1 MQVRPFLAVL
11 PLVLAAS
18 VSAEEVTFLS
28 AKIAETPGF
37 IGSAV
42 FGEDGSL
49 LYSVQNP
56 VANTQ
61 DVIYNGVNI
70 SADILGAD
78 RFALVAGV
86 YGGQPAWWGYGQ
98 LTGGDNKSRVFLYTT
113 DVSGIWVP
121 NLEWARAAAASP
133 AGIAWYCKK
142 AGGSNAPQDTY
153 KNDILLSGFL
163 GSTRNTVPT
172 DINDQGQVIW
182 HGFGSATGGNRDVYV
197 DSTNFTASILTGTRL
212 ATSVAINNRGT
223 VIWFGRGINTSGK
236 EHAFVN
242 ATDIS
247 APLVGAS
254 TVARSV
260 LLNENDQVAWIAYLT
275 NGEGISDVW
284 LDDRNVSAAILG
296 LDREA
301 WPIALNDSGDL
312 LWFGSGRNLDAV
324 QDIFVNNFNLSRSV
338 LGPNRPA
345 SSGVTMNNRGWVLW
359 QTPNAMQS
367 VDTTVSMPC
376 NRPVSGTVTLAQYL
390 GDPANVRLTFNVRE
404 AHQGWNMGAVTAYP
418 NSGGRFMVM
427 LPDGVFDVTV
437 SAPTFLRKLIA
448 GLDTSGAGVEGLQIS
463 LLGGDA
469 DGDND
474 VDFSDVAKVMYFFG
488 KQTSDLNGDGVMD
501 LHDLNLVL
509 TNLGLHGD

>member
-1 MQVRPFLAVL
+1 MQVRPIVALL
-11 PLVLAAS
+11 PLALAAT
-18 VSAEEVTFLS
+18 AAADEVTFLS

-56 VANTQ
+56 ITNTQ
-61 DVIYNGVNI
+61 DVVYNGVNI
-70 SADILGAD
+70 SADLLGAD
-78 RFALVAGV
+78 RFALAAGI
-86 YGGQPAWWGYGQ
+86 YDGLPAWWGYGQ
-98 LTGGDNKSRVFLYTT
+98 LTGGDNRSRVFLNTT
-113 DVSGIWVP
+113 DVSGTWVP
-121 NLEWARAAAASP
+121 DLEWARAAAASP
-133 AGIAWYCKK
+133 AGIAWYCKRS
-142 AGGSNAPQDTY
+142 GSTNLDTY
-153 KNDILLSGFL
+153 RNAQLLSGFL
-163 GSTRNTVPT
+163 GATRNTLPT
-172 DINDQGQVIW
+172 DINDLGQVVW
-182 HGFGSATGGNRDVYV
+182 HGFGSSTGGNRDVYV

-223 VIWFGRGINTSGK
+223 IIWFGRGDNTSKK

-247 APLVGAS
+247 APLVGAN

-260 LLNENDQVAWIAYLT
+260 LLNENDQVAWVAYLT

-284 LDDRNVSAAILG
+284 LGDRNVSAAILG

-301 WPIALNDSGDL
+301 WPLALNDAGDL

-324 QDIFVNNFNLSRSV
+324 QDIFVNDFNLSRSV

-359 QTPNAMQS
+359 QTPNALQR

-376 NRPVSGTVTLAQYL
+376 NRPVSGTVALSQYVGNL
-390 GDPANVRLTFNVRE
+390 ANVQLTFHVRE
-404 AHQGWNMGAVTAYP
+404 ANQGWDMGAVNAYP
-418 NSGGRFMVM
+418 NASGQFSVM

-437 SAPTFLRKLIA
+437 SAPTFLQKRIA
-448 GLDTSGAGVEGLQIS
+448 SLDTSGSGVEGLYVS

-474 VDFSDVAKVMYFFG
+474 VDFSDIAKVMYFFG

-501 LHDLNLVL
+501 LHDMNLVL

>member
-1 MQVRPFLAVL
+1 MQVRPIIALL
-11 PLVLAAS
+11 PLALAAT
-18 VSAEEVTFLS
+18 VAADEVTFLS

-61 DVIYNGVNI
+61 DVIYNGTNI

-78 RFALVAGV
+78 RFSLVAGI
-86 YGGQPAWWGYGQ
+86 YSGQPAWWGYGQ
-98 LTGGDNKSRVFLYTT
+98 LTGGDNSSRVFLYTT
-113 DVSGIWVP
+113 DISESWVP
-121 NLEWARAAAASP
+121 NLEWAKAAAASP

-142 AGGSNAPQDTY
+142 VGSNTQDTY
-153 KNDILLSGFL
+153 KNDQLLSGFL
-163 GSTRNTVPT
+163 GSTRNTIPT
-172 DINDQGQVIW
+172 DINNLGQVIW
-182 HGFGSATGGNRDVYV
+182 HGFGSATGGHRDVYV
-197 DSTNFTASILTGTRL
+197 DSTNYTASILTGFRI
-212 ATSVAINNRGT
+212 ATSVGINNRGT
-223 VIWFGRGINTSGK
+223 VIWYGRGTNTANK

-247 APLVGAS
+247 AALVGPD

-260 LLNENDQVAWIAYLT
+260 LLNENDQVAWVAYLT

-284 LDDRNVSAAILG
+284 LDDRNVSADILG

-301 WPIALNDSGDL
+301 WPLALNDSGDL

-324 QDIFVNNFNLSRSV
+324 QDIFVNDFNLSQSV
-338 LGPNRPA
+338 LGPGRPA

-359 QTPNAMQS
+359 QTPNAMQT

-376 NRPVSGTVTLAQYL
+376 NRQVSGTVVLNQYVGNLASVQ
-390 GDPANVRLTFNVRE
+390 LTFRVRQSN
-404 AHQGWNMGAVTAYP
+404 QGWEMGSVSTYP
-418 NSGGRFMVM
+418 DADGHFAVM
-427 LPDGVFDVTV
+427 LPDGVFDLTI
-437 SAPTFLRKLIA
+437 SAPTFLRKLFGA
-448 GLDTSGAGVEGLQIS
+448 VDTSGSGFDGLEVS

-474 VDFSDVAKVMYFFG
+474 VDFSDIAKVMYYFG
-488 KQTSDLNGDGVMD
+488 QQTNDLNGDGVMD
-501 LHDLNLVL
+501 LLDLNLVL